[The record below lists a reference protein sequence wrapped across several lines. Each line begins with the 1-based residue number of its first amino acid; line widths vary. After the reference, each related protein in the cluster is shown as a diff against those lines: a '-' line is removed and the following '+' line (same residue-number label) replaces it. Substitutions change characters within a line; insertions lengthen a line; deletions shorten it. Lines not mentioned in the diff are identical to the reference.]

1 MNTLLATGDAP
12 LHPGFVDWRDWCARN
27 PAFDIGRLMARS
39 NPQLSAAEC
48 VAYAAPF
55 ADAGHRAGTRAF
67 PRMVPEAIDDD
78 GAALSRAARDF
89 WRGEWSGRSLMAIG
103 LQDPVLGDAVMQALR
118 RDIRGCPEPL
128 RLAHAGHFVP
138 ESGRALAEHAV
149 IHFS

>member
-12 LHPGFVDWRDWCARN
+12 LPPGFVDWRDWCARN

-89 WRGEWSGRSLMAIG
+89 WRDEWSGRSLMAIG